1 MKKFII
7 LFLLIALPVFA
18 DQVQLK
24 DGSVIKGKI
33 VKVHKDKLYLESELI
48 GKITVS
54 MENVTDYKT
63 DEAVSFKNEAGTVR
77 KETYDSKVNEQIKT
91 LWSGENDPDVFV
103 NHWNRLIWLNF
114 VKKEGNKDET
124 NLDGG
129 LEFKYLRQF
138 DTLKLYANFTNNTRN
153 DTRTSDDYT
162 WGADY
167 ELRFGDRQL
176 HSWYLRAEYEKDR
189 IKEIDLRSTYATGY
203 GYYFIKNPKTQL
215 RGRAGL
221 LYRQENY
228 IDDETEESIGIDFGL
243 NFQQTFCGSLKWYTD
258 LNYAPAFEDYTDFTL
273 IHESGLE
280 IPFDLEV
287 DLSLKTGVRHEYDS
301 RPAEDASKLDTRYFM
316 RLQLKF

>member
-1 MKKFII
+1 MKKFLA
-7 LFLLIALPVFA
+7 LFLFIVLPVFA

-24 DGSVIKGKI
+24 DGSVINGKI
-33 VKVHKDKLYLESELI
+33 VKVHKGKLFLESELI

-54 MENVTDYKT
+54 MENVTEYKT
-63 DEAVSFKNEAGTVR
+63 DEAVTFKNEEGTVK
-77 KETYDSKVNEQIKT
+77 KEAFDSKVNKQVQT

-103 NHWNRLIWLNF
+103 NHWSRLIWLNF
-114 VKKEGNKDET
+114 VKKEGNKDEK

-129 LEFKYLRQF
+129 FEFKYLRQF

-153 DTRTSDDYT
+153 DNRTSDDYT

-167 ELRFGDRQL
+167 ELRFGERQL
-176 HSWYLRAEYEKDR
+176 HSWYARAEYEKDR
-189 IKEIDLRSTYATGY
+189 IKGIDLRSTYATGY

-215 RGRAGL
+215 RGRTGL
-221 LYRQENY
+221 LYRQEDF
-228 IDDETEESIGIDFGL
+228 IDDESKDSVGIDFGL
-243 NFQQTFCGSLKWYTD
+243 NFQQTFFDSLKWYTD
-258 LNYAPAFEDYTDFTL
+258 LNYAPAFEDFGDFRFV
-273 IHESGLE
+273 HESGLE